1 MQMYALLSVKTT
13 GINTETNQKMDA
25 FVRGILD
32 DEGSPKVSDQQFLAS
47 SPDMRSESMRTIVGE
62 PLLTKAPDSVADQ
75 HNRDGGTMHKAQMIF
90 RYSLIFINFTFI
102 VASMLLIMAG
112 VVARE
117 NSAVKLCDHCGDL
130 TTVAIVFGIVLWLF
144 AMFGFNW
151 IRQRNI
157 LLLLV
162 YVAFLILL
170 MITLLGII
178 IAAGAFDHEA
188 ASNSESGSFLEQWID
203 SVNNSANYV
212 CDVQKQFNCSGYQLG
227 CCVPTLC
234 FNASEPP
241 GWVAKVCPVC
251 ADAPTSDVMCTSA
264 VYDTL
269 RKNLG
274 GFLVISCF
282 SMLLVLTGILLAFL
296 SRKFNQVLA

>member
-1 MQMYALLSVKTT
+1 
-13 GINTETNQKMDA
+13 MDA
-25 FVRGILD
+25 FVRGIFD
-32 DEGSPKVSDQQFLAS
+32 DDGQASPKASEQQFLAS

-62 PLLTKAPDSVADQ
+62 QLSFKAPDLVVEQ
-75 HNRDGGTMHKAQMIF
+75 QRDIGTMHKAQMIF

-162 YVAFLILL
+162 YVAFLIVL

-178 IAAGAFDHEA
+178 IAAGAFDREA
-188 ASNSESGSFLEQWID
+188 ASNSESGSFLEQWIE
-203 SVNNSANYV
+203 SVNSSAPYV
-212 CDVQKQFNCSGYQLG
+212 CDLQQQFNCSGYQLG
-227 CCVPTLC
+227 CCVPDLC
-234 FNASEPP
+234 YNSSDPP
-241 GWVAKVCPVC
+241 PWLSKICPTC
-251 ADAPTSDVMCTSA
+251 SHIPTSDVMCTSA